1 MKMKKPGWVG
11 LAILMHGCFCMTAV
25 GGDLVVEGNLQVTSN
40 ASVQG
45 SVAVGTG
52 SLTQDSIARWDAGAD
67 AALQAVRATSR
78 GVVFSSDF
86 SSDPFQQGW
95 TKNSYAWWQS
105 GAVKMAVG
113 YVNGLNGL
121 MVYSNAAPYRTASY
135 ALRFTLSSSVS
146 IPAGVNVRVYRGAV
160 LQAGLYSARSA
171 GQYILNWTSS
181 WNRIELYGSDYYM
194 GNYLYISGLSLGETS
209 NLYVGG
215 VFATDLYADRFQI
228 DNMTAFQLVGVTNV
242 VGLSPASAPSRT
254 LRIASGT
261 PSTSQN
267 SGDVLIETA
276 GGFYS
281 TLPGSIVLRPGNN
294 TYSSGCRGGSL
305 DLYCG
310 SGGNPNRTTDGA
322 IRFHGLSGNGVSQQR
337 AAMDSL
343 GNWWVSGTV
352 QAARFAAGDIKV
364 TGSAL
369 LAHVPPQGD
378 LSMGTFT
385 NVNYP

>member
-11 LAILMHGCFCMTAV
+11 VAVLLHGWFCMTAV
-25 GGDLVVEGNLQVTSN
+25 GGDIVVEGNLQVTSN

-78 GVVFSSDF
+78 GAAFSSDF
-86 SSDPFQQGW
+86 SSDPFLEGW
-95 TKNSYAWWQS
+95 AKNSYAWWQD
-105 GAVKMAVG
+105 GTVKMAVG
-113 YVNGLNGL
+113 YPSGLNGL
-121 MVYSNAAPYRTASY
+121 MVYSSAVPYRTAAY
-135 ALRFTLSSSVS
+135 ALRFTLSNSVS
-146 IPAGVNVRVYRGAV
+146 IPAGVNVCVYRDAT
-160 LQAGLYSARSA
+160 LQASLSSARSA
-171 GQYILNWTSS
+171 GQYVLSWTSS
-181 WNRIELYGSDYYM
+181 WNRIELYGGGYYS
-194 GNYLYISGLSLGETS
+194 GNYLYLSGIHLGETS

-228 DNMTAFQLVGVTNV
+228 DSMTASQLAGVTNV

-254 LRIASGT
+254 LRITSGT
-261 PSTSQN
+261 PPTGQS

-276 GGFYS
+276 GGSYGA
-281 TLPGSIVLRPGNN
+281 LPGSILMRPGNN
-294 TYSSGCRGGSL
+294 TSYSGSRGGSL

-310 SGGNPNRTTDGA
+310 SGGTPSRTTDGA
-322 IRFHGLSGNGVSQQR
+322 IRFHGLSGNGVSQQQ
-337 AAMDSL
+337 AEMDSL
-343 GNWWVSGTV
+343 GNWWMSGTV
-352 QAARFAAGDIKV
+352 QAARFVAGDVTV

-385 NVNYP
+385 NVDCP